1 VSVISS
7 TEANGGLLALMADIN
22 TDEHGLWGDLAAE
35 GHAPEVTTE
44 LSVHLPD
51 DVEEDTVIVLSN
63 GTVRHEL

>member
-1 VSVISS
+1 
-7 TEANGGLLALMADIN
+7 MADIN

-51 DVEEDTVIVLSN
+51 DVEEDTVVVLDN
-63 GTVRHEL
+63 CAVGDEL